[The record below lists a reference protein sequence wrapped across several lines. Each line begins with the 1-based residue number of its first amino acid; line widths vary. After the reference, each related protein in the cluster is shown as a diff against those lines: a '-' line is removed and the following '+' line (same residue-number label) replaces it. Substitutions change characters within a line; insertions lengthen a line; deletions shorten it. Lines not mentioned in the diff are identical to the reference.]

1 MEVILA
7 IVVGVL
13 YTAGVYLL
21 LRRSLVKL
29 ILGIIFFS
37 NATNLLLFLS
47 AGLTQGNPP
56 FLEEGEIVLQDQ
68 FADPVPQAI
77 IITSLII
84 GFGIII
90 FTLVLKYK
98 YYKKTGTYD
107 TDQVKQ
113 TEKL

>member
-7 IVVGVL
+7 IVTGVL

-21 LRRSLVKL
+21 LRRSLMKL

-37 NATNLLLFLS
+37 NATNLLIFLS
-47 AGLTQGNPP
+47 AGLTSGEPP
-56 FLEEGEIVLQDQ
+56 FLKEGEIVLTDQ
-68 FADPVPQAI
+68 FADPIPQAI
-77 IITSLII
+77 IITSLVIA
-84 GFGIII
+84 FGIIV

-113 TEKL
+113 TENL